1 MKKSNK
7 IADILQTYAAI
18 NGIAGLGLM
27 FYIAA
32 FFNNW
37 VIAISYFVAV
47 VVVSFLIYAFGEVIS
62 LLQQIKDNTIGMSE
76 THSDDELPEL

>member
-32 FFNNW
+32 FFNW
-37 VIAISYFVAV
+37 VIAISYFVAA